1 MFELTP
7 LPGDPQLVA
16 SEAQRMLKFAD
27 RMQEAAATLRKLT
40 NTQEYRSDAVEALRN
55 NAADLAL
62 VMEKSRDR
70 YHETGSA
77 LATYATSLNH
87 AQQRASQAIGARG
100 ATDVVG
106 AARDV
111 AEAKATTLNPLLS
124 PEERAEANAALHRS
138 KARLGEQQG
147 AYDRANGE
155 YAAAQ
160 AEVEEAA
167 RKAMSRIKMAN
178 DRGIKDSFMDN
189 FKGFKEKYLQ
199 PALEAI
205 TKVLSV
211 VGDILTVVGI
221 VVALVPGLQA
231 IGLVVAGVGTAVKL
245 LSIVTTITKLLI
257 GDISLGEAVAAAVF
271 LVIGAVI
278 KFLRKKPKAFLSG
291 MNARDAYR
299 YSKPDFVNGHILWKE
314 GGKGFGLYVV
324 DELN

>member
-100 ATDVVG
+100 ATDVVR

-231 IGLVVAGVGTAVKL
+231 IGLVVAGVGTAVSSPL
-245 LSIVTTITKLLI
+245 YRHNYYEVT
-257 GDISLGEAVAAAVF
+257 DWCISLGEAVAAAVF

-278 KFLRKKPKAFLSG
+278 KFLRKKPRAFLSG

-299 YSKPDFVNGHILWKE
+299 YSKPDFVNGTFVERGRQGIWALCSR
-314 GGKGFGLYVV
+314 
-324 DELN
+324 